1 MFRRVRLRLAV
12 LYAVFVALTV
22 VLLGAAVYFAAR
34 ESLDRDIRNSIRETQ
49 ARLNE
54 ETPEQLRN
62 SLGLG
67 LQSPGDQALSTD
79 DSEEDDDEDEGL
91 GLPADVFIITTDS
104 VGNVVANPRRVDL
117 EEVDFRPHARQPS
130 THLHDIKGDEG
141 RFRFLSMNLPPG
153 DGIEEGLVVHVGR
166 TLHARDEHLEQLRRI
181 LLYGGLGALAL
192 SLLGGVFLSGRALI
206 PIRVAV
212 ERQRQFVS
220 DASHELRTP
229 LAVIKANNELLL
241 RHPEEPVRN
250 YLDIVEAVDAETD
263 QMSRLVGDL
272 LTLARSDEGK
282 LDIRRSE
289 VDLGDMLDG
298 LAGEVRPLFASK
310 GLQFTWNVEPA
321 VVQADAVRLRQAVMV
336 LLDNA
341 LAYTQPGGQVE
352 LGSRTRSGD
361 VEIFVRDDGPGIDPA
376 EQRQVFERFYRL
388 EKSRTRR
395 AGGAGLGLSIA
406 QRIVEL
412 HGGKVV
418 LESRPAQGS
427 TFTIQ
432 LPQNTAPAS

>member
-1 MFRRVRLRLAV
+1 
-12 LYAVFVALTV
+12 
-22 VLLGAAVYFAAR
+22 
-34 ESLDRDIRNSIRETQ
+34 
-49 ARLNE
+49 
-54 ETPEQLRN
+54 
-62 SLGLG
+62 
-67 LQSPGDQALSTD
+67 
-79 DSEEDDDEDEGL
+79 
-91 GLPADVFIITTDS
+91 
-104 VGNVVANPRRVDL
+104 
-117 EEVDFRPHARQPS
+117 
-130 THLHDIKGDEG
+130 
-141 RFRFLSMNLPPG
+141 
-153 DGIEEGLVVHVGR
+153 
-166 TLHARDEHLEQLRRI
+166 
-181 LLYGGLGALAL
+181 
-192 SLLGGVFLSGRALI
+192 
-206 PIRVAV
+206 VAV